1 MLFKENQ
8 LEIIDCG
15 LFVPYSCSWRMNF
28 YEIMFLVFKGYTYH
42 IHQRVNLHNFSRDDT
57 PFTENKGTGLPGEGV
72 LLKIT
77 VEVCSMLLERLTLP
91 QTKIRD
97 LPCLTSA
104 FRRRVIE
111 RNNIFKSL
119 VSRRKSFLCFTP
131 KRGQQPYPL
140 QSKPCILTVYS
151 LY

>member
-8 LEIIDCG
+8 LEIINCG

-28 YEIMFLVFKGYTYH
+28 YEIMFLVFKGYMYH
-42 IHQRVNLHNFSRDDT
+42 IHQRVNLHNFSRDDA
-57 PFTENKGTGLPGEGV
+57 PFTENKGTGPAGEGV

-77 VEVCSMLLERLTLP
+77 VEVCSMLPERLTLP

-104 FRRRVIE
+104 FRRRVIQ
-111 RNNIFKSL
+111 RNITY
-119 VSRRKSFLCFTP
+119 SRALFHGGKLTLFHSKKGSTAIPFT
-131 KRGQQPYPL
+131 
-140 QSKPCILTVYS
+140 I
-151 LY
+151 

>member
-28 YEIMFLVFKGYTYH
+28 YEIMFLVFKGYMYH
-42 IHQRVNLHNFSRDDT
+42 IHQRVTLHNFSRDDA
-57 PFTENKGTGLPGEGV
+57 PFTENKGTGPAGEGV

-77 VEVCSMLLERLTLP
+77 VGVCSMLPETLTLP

-97 LPCLTSA
+97 LPCLTTA
-104 FRRRVIE
+104 FKRLVIE
-111 RNNIFKSL
+111 RNITY
-119 VSRRKSFLCFTP
+119 SRALF
-131 KRGQQPYPL
+131 
-140 QSKPCILTVYS
+140 
-151 LY
+151 

>member
-28 YEIMFLVFKGYTYH
+28 YEIMSLVVKGYTYH
-42 IHQRVNLHNFSRDDT
+42 IHQRVNLHNFSRDDA
-57 PFTENKGTGLPGEGV
+57 PFTENKGTGPAGEGV

-77 VEVCSMLLERLTLP
+77 VEVCSMLPERLTLP

-104 FRRRVIE
+104 FRRRRLTTELLTNQFFIDWCTEVMA
-111 RNNIFKSL
+111 
-119 VSRRKSFLCFTP
+119 VAFLKFFISHELGSTM
-131 KRGQQPYPL
+131 
-140 QSKPCILTVYS
+140 
-151 LY
+151 

>member
-28 YEIMFLVFKGYTYH
+28 YEIMFLVFKGYMYH
-42 IHQRVNLHNFSRDDT
+42 MHQRVNLHNFSRDDA
-57 PFTENKGTGLPGEGV
+57 PFTENKGTGPAGEGV

-77 VEVCSMLLERLTLP
+77 VAVCSMLPESLTMP

-104 FRRRVIE
+104 LKRRVIE
-111 RNNIFKSL
+111 GNITYSRALLQRGKAYSVSL
-119 VSRRKSFLCFTP
+119 QKGVNSHTLYKLSRT
-131 KRGQQPYPL
+131 
-140 QSKPCILTVYS
+140 I
-151 LY
+151 

>member
-1 MLFKENQ
+1 M
-8 LEIIDCG
+8 
-15 LFVPYSCSWRMNF
+15 
-28 YEIMFLVFKGYTYH
+28 YH
-42 IHQRVNLHNFSRDDT
+42 IHQRVNLHNFSRDDA
-57 PFTENKGTGLPGEGV
+57 PFTENKGTGPAGEGL

-77 VEVCSMLLERLTLP
+77 VGVCSMLPESLTLP

-104 FRRRVIE
+104 FKRRVTE
-111 RNNIFKSL
+111 RNIPYSGALFQKGQANSVSL
-119 VSRRKSFLCFTP
+119 Q

-140 QSKPCILTVYS
+140 QAKPCNLTVYS

>member
-42 IHQRVNLHNFSRDDT
+42 IHQRVNLHNFSRDDA
-57 PFTENKGTGLPGEGV
+57 PFTENKGTGPAGEGV

-77 VEVCSMLLERLTLP
+77 VEVCSMLPERLTLP

-111 RNNIFKSL
+111 RNITYSRALFHGGKAYSVSL
-119 VSRRKSFLCFTP
+119 QKGVNSHTLYNLSRA
-131 KRGQQPYPL
+131 
-140 QSKPCILTVYS
+140 I
-151 LY
+151 